1 MTNTTLLAA
10 DAMQGLQDR
19 FAFRVAARLSES
31 AQAPG
36 ADIESRLRFA
46 REQAL
51 QRARV
56 ARLAAAEPVIA
67 VSGGGA
73 GTLRLGHGSQGSNWW
88 VRMGSVLPVVVIAA
102 GLLLISD
109 WQSRTQIQAA
119 AEVDAALLSDAVPPT
134 AYSDPGFVEFLKSP
148 QE

>member
-1 MTNTTLLAA
+1 MTNTTLLTA
-10 DAMQGLQDR
+10 DALQGLQDR

-51 QRARV
+51 QRARA
-56 ARLAAAEPVIA
+56 ARMAVAEPAIT
-67 VSGGGA
+67 VSGGAGA
-73 GTLRLGHGSQGSNWW
+73 MRLGQGPQGSNWW

>member
-1 MTNTTLLAA
+1 MTNTTLLTA
-10 DAMQGLQDR
+10 DALQGLQDR

-51 QRARV
+51 QRARA
-56 ARLAAAEPVIA
+56 ARMAVAEPAIA
-67 VSGGGA
+67 VSGGAGA
-73 GTLRLGHGSQGSNWW
+73 MRLGQGPQGSNWW